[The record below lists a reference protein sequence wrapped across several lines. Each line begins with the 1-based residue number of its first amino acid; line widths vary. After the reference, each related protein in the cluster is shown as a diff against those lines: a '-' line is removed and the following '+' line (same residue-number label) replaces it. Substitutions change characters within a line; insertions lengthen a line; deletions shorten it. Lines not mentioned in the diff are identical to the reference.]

1 MTAVTRGTL
10 FYSPAALAAHASAIL
25 VAHGLPEADA
35 ATVARDLVS
44 ADLRGLASH
53 GVARVPIYCK
63 RLRAGAINPRPAIRV
78 ERAAAAV
85 AAIDGDD
92 GIGFVVGHRAMDEA
106 IALARD
112 CGIGM
117 AGIRRS
123 THYGMGALYV
133 MQAIEAGMVSLA
145 FTNSSPAMPAW
156 GGRVNFHGAAPLAV
170 GAPGGRHGDY
180 VLDMAMTVIARGKIR
195 LAAARG
201 EPIAPGLAL
210 DQQGR
215 PTTDAAAA
223 FEGVLLPFGGVK
235 GSALAFMMDILSGVL
250 TGSAF
255 GGGVK
260 SLYFDLSGPQDVGH
274 LFVAMRADLF
284 MPMDAFRARMDEM
297 IERAKACPRAEGC
310 DEILIPGEPEAR
322 TAAQRAATGIP
333 ITPDVVDTLLAEG
346 EAVGVPMPE
355 GTTEPLAAR

>member
-1 MTAVTRGTL
+1 MDATRH
-10 FYSPAALAAHASAIL
+10 YAPAALESHAADLLAR
-25 VAHGLPEADA
+25 HGLPETDA
-35 ATVARDLVS
+35 ATVARDLVA

-63 RLRAGAINPRPAIRV
+63 RLRAGAINPRPTIRV

-85 AAIDGDD
+85 AAVDGDD

-106 IALARD
+106 IALARE

-117 AGIRRS
+117 AGVRRS

-133 MQAIEAGMVSLA
+133 MQAIDAGMVSLA

-201 EPIAPGLAL
+201 EPIASGLAL
-210 DQQGR
+210 DQSGR

-235 GSALAFMMDILSGVL
+235 GSALAFMMDILSGVM

-255 GGGVK
+255 AGGVK
-260 SLYFDLSGPQDVGH
+260 SLYFDFSGPQDVGH

-284 MPMDAFRARMDEM
+284 MPLDAFRARMDEM

-322 TAAQRAATGIP
+322 TAARRAVTGIP
-333 ITPDVVDTLLAEG
+333 VTADVIDTLVAEG
-346 EAVGVPMPE
+346 EAVGVTMPE
-355 GTTEPLAAR
+355 GSTAPLAAVR